1 LPELP
6 HDLAHRRQVA
16 EQAARAAGAVHLK
29 YLSSTIA
36 YEIKTDPR
44 DVLTQADLEAQ
55 EAAKAVLRQAFPDEV
70 LVGEEDGLPTDAIS
84 NALRE
89 GCWLIDPL
97 DGTQSYVHSFPAF
110 TAGIAYVEGEASV
123 VGAIYHAVAG
133 EMFSAARGLGATLNG
148 HATRVAP
155 AKALSESLVGLHI
168 REVGEVAVSQFLRS
182 MGELLPRA
190 HGIRILGCPMLSM
203 AYVACG
209 RLDACAMLSPSKL
222 GPWDLAPAAVVV
234 EEAGGVVSEGMRG
247 SPLKLM
253 DRGIAGASSRALLDE
268 IFQAAG
274 TAA

>member
-1 LPELP
+1 LP
-6 HDLAHRRQVA
+6 DLSTGLERRRAVA
-16 EQAARAAGAVHLK
+16 EEAARAAGAVHLK

-36 YEIKTDPR
+36 YQIKTDPR

-55 EAAKAVLRQAFPDEV
+55 EAAKAVLRQAFPDET
-70 LVGEEDGLPTDAIS
+70 LVGEEDALPADAIS
-84 NALRE
+84 NAMRE

-110 TAGIAYVEGEASV
+110 TAGIAYVQDDAPV
-123 VGAIYHAVAG
+123 AGAIYHAVAG

-168 REVGEVAVSQFLRS
+168 REVGDVAVSQFLRTT
-182 MGELLPRA
+182 GELLPRA

-222 GPWDLAPAAVVV
+222 GPWDLAPAAIVV

-247 SPLKLM
+247 SPLRLT
-253 DRGIAGASSRALLDE
+253 DRGIAGASSRGLLAE

-274 TAA
+274 STA